1 MHPTEYMRFLFLGL
15 KDGAEDG
22 RDGEGWYSQQWR
34 LLPKAKKGGGGA
46 FKATAQEDE
55 IIFCVLASIKKQCAS
70 SGGGGAKVNQI
81 RW

>member
-1 MHPTEYMRFLFLGL
+1 MAFT
-15 KDGAEDG
+15 
-22 RDGEGWYSQQWR
+22 
-34 LLPKAKKGGGGA
+34 AKSKESGGA

>member
-1 MHPTEYMRFLFLGL
+1 M
-15 KDGAEDG
+15 
-22 RDGEGWYSQQWR
+22 GEMER
-34 LLPKAKKGGGGA
+34 GGTASNGVYCQKQRKVCVGGT

-70 SGGGGAKVNQI
+70 SGGGGAKANQI

>member
-1 MHPTEYMRFLFLGL
+1 M
-15 KDGAEDG
+15 
-22 RDGEGWYSQQWR
+22 GEMKR
-34 LLPKAKKGGGGA
+34 GGTASNGVYCQKQRKVCVGGA

-70 SGGGGAKVNQI
+70 SGGGDAKANQI

>member
-1 MHPTEYMRFLFLGL
+1 MRVLFLGL

-22 RDGEGWYSQQWR
+22 RDEEGWYSQQWR
-34 LLPKAKKGGGGA
+34 LLPKAKKGGGA

>member
-1 MHPTEYMRFLFLGL
+1 M
-15 KDGAEDG
+15 
-22 RDGEGWYSQQWR
+22 GEMERGGTASNGVYCQKQR
-34 LLPKAKKGGGGA
+34 KGGGA

-70 SGGGGAKVNQI
+70 SGGGDAKANQI